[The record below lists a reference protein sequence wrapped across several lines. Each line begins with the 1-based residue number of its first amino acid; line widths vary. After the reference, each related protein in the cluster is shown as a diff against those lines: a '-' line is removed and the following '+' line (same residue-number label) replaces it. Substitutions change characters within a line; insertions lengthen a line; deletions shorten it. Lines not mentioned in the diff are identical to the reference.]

1 MATTKKR
8 ATATASRRTAAAAAS
23 RKKAMIVDDG
33 AKGGFTIIEVVLVLA
48 IAGLIFL
55 MVFLALPAL
64 QRSQR
69 DSERQRMLGNLTA
82 QVQKYQQNNNGR
94 LPNDG
99 STPAQEDGDEIKL
112 DEGWPCSN
120 SSSTSNPAVCF
131 IRNYMNGATNEYNE
145 WIDPSG
151 YSYGLNI
158 MSLASGET
166 KQLGNSDFNDHMVY
180 LVKHARCDGEQASY
194 SANSRDFVVLYKLE
208 GAGTYCN

>member
-8 ATATASRRTAAAAAS
+8 ATASAS
-23 RKKAMIVDDG
+23 RKKMIVDEG

-69 DSERQRMLGNLTA
+69 DSERQRLLGNATA

-94 LPNDG
+94 LPADG

-112 DEGWPCSN
+112 DEGWPCNNSSTTSN
-120 SSSTSNPAVCF
+120 SAVCF

-158 MSLASGET
+158 MTLSSGGT
-166 KQLGNSDFNDHMVY
+166 QQLGNSDFNAHMVY
-180 LVKHARCDGEQASY
+180 LIKHARCDGEQAVY
-194 SANSRDFVVLYKLE
+194 SANSRDFVIMYKLE

>member
-1 MATTKKR
+1 
-8 ATATASRRTAAAAAS
+8 
-23 RKKAMIVDDG
+23 
-33 AKGGFTIIEVVLVLA
+33 
-48 IAGLIFL
+48 
-55 MVFLALPAL
+55 
-64 QRSQR
+64 
-69 DSERQRMLGNLTA
+69 MLGNLTA
-82 QVQKYQQNNNGR
+82 AVQKYQQNNNGR

-99 STPAQEDGDEIKL
+99 STPAQEDGDEVKL